1 MSWIAKNPRPFDFC
15 GHPGCPIC
23 FDWVEENGVGM
34 SMTGEEKW
42 KQDML
47 GAKDALVTVEFLQA
61 MTNFHR
67 LRVSEIA
74 NPPDLPPDRMAEI
87 EERSVEIVVGAVIRQ
102 QMVERRR
109 PTAKVMNMR
118 NLDDMESSKLEEA
131 VYKEQYRNAV
141 RSDTILGV
149 PVAAAKRF
157 QKNYRA
163 KYGSRRPVP
172 PLEWFARKIAEEPGR
187 EWELANKLQR
197 VDMNLRELAESVGV
211 KK

>member
-74 NPPDLPPDRMAEI
+74 NPPDLPPDRMVEI
-87 EERSVEIVVGAVIRQ
+87 EERSVEIVVGAVIRSKLA
-102 QMVERRR
+102 ERARPVVRR
-109 PTAKVMNMR
+109 MNTR
-118 NLDDMESSKLEEA
+118 NLDDMNFCGEEGSHDCSR
-131 VYKEQYRNAV
+131 EC
-141 RSDTILGV
+141 RSCLCRTV
-149 PVAAAKRF
+149 
-157 QKNYRA
+157 
-163 KYGSRRPVP
+163 S
-172 PLEWFARKIAEEPGR
+172 
-187 EWELANKLQR
+187 
-197 VDMNLRELAESVGV
+197 
-211 KK
+211 